1 MTTKQRR
8 PIDEKRSCLA
18 CGNNLNHRRPNVIFC
33 NPTCRNTEWRT
44 SNPEKHRAA
53 SYNWYHRIKA
63 KKQLDNNNKQDQTNR
78 KAS

>member
-33 NPTCRNTEWRT
+33 DASCRNTEWRRV
-44 SNPEKHRAA
+44 NPEKHRAA
-53 SYNWYHRIKA
+53 SYNYYHNTA
-63 KKQLDNNNKQDQTNR
+63 KKKLDNNNNQSITNR
-78 KAS
+78 KTS